1 MISDITIDS
10 NTHIRQCQENQTRLA
25 SRGYNHI
32 LLRLLPI
39 IMMHLLDVYYPL
51 VNRQLLNKNRS
62 KIMKH
67 FFCSCQRASG

>member
-51 VNRQLLNKNRS
+51 V
-62 KIMKH
+62 
-67 FFCSCQRASG
+67 